1 MYKNR
6 LTKDTMTINDQTRG
20 VVVEAL
26 NPHVDRLSVG
36 SRVLLL
42 RAIDPSRRRQWG
54 LMFPGRAH
62 SDQGRIIWSRDSA
75 FRWGPRETRFCLNW
89 ISLPSTNQTPPNT
102 KHTSRQIS
110 SIQAH
115 TPSFRSVHLFLIPH
129 PASIVSTFQ
138 KTHLQNVRPRGVR
151 RNRQWRGFRAG
162 QPRGSQPPECA

>member
-1 MYKNR
+1 MWDMTRFLSRFWMGCSYVVVECTCISNFEGSGCRDGSLERSKKIACMYKNR

-75 FRWGPRETRFCLNW
+75 FRWGLARR
-89 ISLPSTNQTPPNT
+89 
-102 KHTSRQIS
+102 
-110 SIQAH
+110 
-115 TPSFRSVHLFLIPH
+115 
-129 PASIVSTFQ
+129 VS
-138 KTHLQNVRPRGVR
+138 
-151 RNRQWRGFRAG
+151 A
-162 QPRGSQPPECA
+162 